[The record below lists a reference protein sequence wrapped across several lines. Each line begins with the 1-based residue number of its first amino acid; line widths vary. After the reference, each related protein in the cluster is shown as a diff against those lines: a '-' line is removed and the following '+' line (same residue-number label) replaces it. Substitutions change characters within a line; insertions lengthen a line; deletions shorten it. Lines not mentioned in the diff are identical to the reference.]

1 MGYGA
6 ASVNSWPDT
15 QQSLIQRLADAN
27 DASAWHRFEQCYQ
40 SAIYRLARSRGLQ
53 ADEALDVVQE
63 VLLAVH
69 RRAVHWTPS
78 GRVGSFRAWLAET
91 TRRQTFASLRF
102 RNRVGDTL
110 DLIQEPAAK
119 SSVPSSECLVD
130 EEQEWLFYESIAEVE
145 KGANPT
151 HWLVFW
157 MTTIDGVDPATV
169 AQRLG
174 LKLGSVYSI
183 KSRILATIKARIQEH
198 SVHPRA
204 DLSSPNPAER
214 ESR

>member
-1 MGYGA
+1 M
-6 ASVNSWPDT
+6 NFWPDT
-15 QQSLIQRLADAN
+15 QPSLIQRLADPN

-69 RRAVHWTPS
+69 RRAMHWTPS

-110 DLIQEPAAK
+110 DLINEPAAK

-130 EEQEWLFYESIAEVE
+130 EEQEWLFYESIAEIE
-145 KGANPT
+145 KGSNPT
-151 HWLVFW
+151 HWLVLW
-157 MTTIDGVDPATV
+157 MTTIEGVDPATV

-183 KSRILATIKARIQEH
+183 KSRILASIKARIQEQ
-198 SVHPRA
+198 SMNPRA
-204 DLSSPNPAER
+204 NSSSPNPAER